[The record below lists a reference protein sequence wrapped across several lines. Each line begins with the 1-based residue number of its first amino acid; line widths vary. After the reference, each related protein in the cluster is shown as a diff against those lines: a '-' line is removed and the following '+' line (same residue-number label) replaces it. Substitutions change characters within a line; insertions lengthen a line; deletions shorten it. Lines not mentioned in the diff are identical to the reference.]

1 MGRVPWLALYSAL
14 RRALQL
20 FTALEGP
27 LLESSSFSIA
37 SLATSEVDFGKYVL
51 LGGCIAFSACLLPV
65 DGWNF
70 RVARGLK
77 VSNNHRIFK
86 ARVLFLAVWLSN
98 SVVSFQ
104 FHLPGTTPI
113 VFSRLG
119 SWICFISLFH
129 IPKPLSLNTTVA
141 ALRQPIAASVKF
153 TSFFYLLWDIIT
165 RAKL

>member
-1 MGRVPWLALYSAL
+1 MAFPFKEEKNGKNPVLIGPQTFWNPTGQPLWRLPAWGWGGVPWLAFYSAL

-20 FTALEGP
+20 VTALEGP

-51 LGGCIAFSACLLPV
+51 LGGCIAFSACWLPV
-65 DGWNF
+65 DGWSF

-119 SWICFISLFH
+119 S
-129 IPKPLSLNTTVA
+129 
-141 ALRQPIAASVKF
+141 
-153 TSFFYLLWDIIT
+153 
-165 RAKL
+165 